1 MPAPLEG
8 IRVLDFTWVISGP
21 QCTQILA
28 DFGAEVIKAEWP
40 HHLDGLRYRVQA
52 PGSDPASPECSGLW
66 NNLNRNK
73 RSITLNMRHPDGAGL
88 ALKIIERC
96 DVVVEN
102 FSPGVL
108 DSWGLSWPTMHARNQ
123 RLIYLGMSGF
133 GRGGPSQDYV
143 VFAPVMH
150 ALSGLHAMTGEPS
163 REPAGLGFSYG
174 DHVAGCFGALA
185 VIAAL
190 EERDSTGLGDMIDLG
205 QVEASIALTSTA
217 LLDHQVSRRHYVAA
231 GNVPFGSQ
239 DAPAG
244 LYRCAGADAWCA
256 ISVRD
261 DAQWE
266 SLAQVLGREDLLR
279 DQRFATR
286 SARAAHRELLDRRV
300 SEWTAARTREE
311 VESVCTG
318 AGVPCTVMA
327 TAADALSD
335 RRLRAHG
342 YFKTAGHAFLGD
354 REFQMGPVKSA
365 AGPELKAAA
374 PLVGEANEYVF
385 GELLGMSEEEISA
398 LRENVVI

>member
-1 MPAPLEG
+1 MPAPLDG

-52 PGSDPASPECSGLW
+52 PGADPASPECSGLW

-73 RSITLNMRHPDGAGL
+73 RSITLNMRHPDGAAL
-88 ALKIIERC
+88 ALKLIEHC

-108 DSWGLSWPTMHARNQ
+108 DSWGLSWAAMRERNQ

-133 GRGGPSQDYV
+133 GRAGPSKDYV

-150 ALSGLHAMTGEPS
+150 ALSGLHAMTGEPN

-174 DHVAGCFGALA
+174 DHVAGYFGALA
-185 VIAAL
+185 VLAAL
-190 EERDSTGLGDMIDLG
+190 EERDVTGRGEMIDLG
-205 QVEASIALTSTA
+205 QVEASLALTSTA
-217 LLDHQVSRRHYVAA
+217 LLDHQVSGRHFMAA
-231 GNVPFGSQ
+231 GNVPPGSQ

-244 LYRCAGADAWCA
+244 LYQCAGADAWCA

-266 SLAQVLGREDLLR
+266 SLAQLLGGEDLLR
-279 DQRFATR
+279 DRRFASR
-286 SARAAHRELLDRRV
+286 PARAAHRELLDRRV
-300 SEWTAARTREE
+300 SEWTAPRTREE
-311 VESVCTG
+311 VESVLG
-318 AGVPCTVMA
+318 AAGIPCTAMA
-327 TAADALSD
+327 TAADALAD
-335 RRLRAHG
+335 PRLRAHG
-342 YFKTAGHAFLGD
+342 YFQAAGHALLGD
-354 REFQMGPVKSA
+354 REFQMGPVKSDS
-365 AGPELKAAA
+365 GPELRSAA
-374 PLVGEANEYVF
+374 PLVGEANDYVF
-385 GELLGMSEEEISA
+385 GELLGMSDQEISA
-398 LRENVVI
+398 LREGVVI

>member
-1 MPAPLEG
+1 MPLDG

-52 PGSDPASPECSGLW
+52 PGADPASPEGSGLW

-73 RSITLNMRHPDGAGL
+73 RSITLNMRHPDGAGI
-88 ALKIIERC
+88 ALDLVEHC

-108 DSWGLSWPTMHARNQ
+108 DSWGLSWPAMRERNP
-123 RLIYLGMSGF
+123 RLVYLGMSGF

-150 ALSGLHAMTGEPS
+150 ALSGLHAMTGEPG

-174 DHVAGCFGALA
+174 DHVAGYFGALA

-190 EERDSTGLGDMIDLG
+190 AERDATGQGVQLDLG
-205 QVEASIALTSTA
+205 QVEASLALTGTA
-217 LLDHQVSRRHYVAA
+217 ILDAQASQRRYVAA
-231 GNVPFGSQ
+231 GNVPAGTN

-244 LYRCAGADAWCA
+244 LYRCAGADDWCA

-261 DAQWE
+261 DTQWAA
-266 SLAQVLGREDLLR
+266 LAGVLGADDLMR
-279 DQRFATR
+279 DPRFATQVV
-286 SARAAHRELLDRRV
+286 RAAHRELLDARL
-300 SEWTAARTREE
+300 SAWTASRTRTE
-311 VESVCTG
+311 VAAALTA
-318 AGVPCTVMA
+318 AGVPCTPMA
-327 TAADALSD
+327 TATDALGD
-335 RRLRAHG
+335 ERLRAHG
-342 YFKTAGHAFLGD
+342 YFQAADHPLLGE
-354 REFQMGPVKSA
+354 REFQLGPVASA
-365 AGPELKAAA
+365 AGPRLRKSA
-374 PLVGEANEYVF
+374 PLVGEANEYVY
-385 GELLGMSEEEISA
+385 GELLGLSAAAISA
-398 LRENVVI
+398 LREDVVI

>member
-1 MPAPLEG
+1 MPAPLDG

-66 NNLNRNK
+66 SNLNRNK
-73 RSITLNMRHPDGAGL
+73 RSITLNMRHPAGAGV
-88 ALKIIERC
+88 ALDIIERC

-108 DSWGLSWPTMHARNQ
+108 DSWGLSWAALRERNP
-123 RLIYLGMSGF
+123 RLVYLGMSGF
-133 GRGGPSQDYV
+133 GRGGPNQDYV

-174 DHVAGCFGALA
+174 DHVGGYFGALA
-185 VIAAL
+185 ILAAL
-190 EERDSTGLGDMIDLG
+190 EERDATGQGAMIDLG
-205 QVEASIALTSTA
+205 QVEASLALTSTA
-217 LLDHQVSRRHYVAA
+217 TLDHQVSRRHYVAG
-231 GNVPFGSQ
+231 GNVPFGSA

-256 ISVRD
+256 ISIRD
-261 DAQWE
+261 DAQWR
-266 SLAQVLGREDLLR
+266 SLVQILGDEDLAA
-279 DQRFATR
+279 DERFATR
-286 SARAAHRELLDRRV
+286 PARAAHRELLDDRL
-300 SEWTAARTREE
+300 SEWTAARSRDE
-311 VESVCTG
+311 VG
-318 AGVPCTVMA
+318 AVLGAAGIPCTSMA
-327 TAADALSD
+327 TAADALTD
-335 RRLRAHG
+335 ERLRAHG
-342 YFKTAGHAFLGD
+342 YFQSARHDLLGD
-354 REFQMGPVKSA
+354 REFQMGPVRSA
-365 AGPELKAAA
+365 AGPHLKSAG
-374 PLVGEANEYVF
+374 PLVGEANDYVF
-385 GELLGMSEEEISA
+385 GELLGLSTEEMDA